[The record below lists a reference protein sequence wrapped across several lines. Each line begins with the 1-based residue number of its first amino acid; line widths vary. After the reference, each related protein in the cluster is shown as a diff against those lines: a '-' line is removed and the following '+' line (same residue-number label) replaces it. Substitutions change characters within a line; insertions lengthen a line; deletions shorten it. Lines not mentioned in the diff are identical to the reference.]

1 MKKKIKKYQVG
12 GPGPVKSAIDTIKM
26 NSQSRKEEKAR
37 AAEQGYDYNRN
48 IVHDSY
54 SGSPQMLK
62 GSVAASVASGFKNK
76 KEELQASA
84 AKVKSSIN
92 EMKKSAEAR
101 KAAKANEERAWS
113 GRDNMQGKS
122 RKTSGGYASDAGYD
136 EKNTRTQ
143 QEKERLAESK
153 TRYKSDKPTFIGRVK
168 DNIQRMKQTAPP
180 VKGPVKGF
188 VSFKKGGPVTSM
200 DQVQRMY
207 SKKKK

>member
-1 MKKKIKKYQVG
+1 MKKKIKKYQTG
-12 GPGPVKSAIDTIKM
+12 GPGPIQSAVNTIKM
-26 NSQSRKEEKAR
+26 NRDLRNEEKVR
-37 AAEQGYDYNRN
+37 AAEQGYGYNRN
-48 IVHDSY
+48 IVHPDNK
-54 SGSPQMLK
+54 SPMMLK
-62 GSVAASVASGFKNK
+62 GSVAASVASGIKNK
-76 KEELQASA
+76 KEEVQASV

-92 EMKKSAEAR
+92 QMKESAQAR
-101 KAAKANEERAWS
+101 KAAEANENRAWS

-122 RKTSGGYASDAGYD
+122 RKTSGGYAADAGYD

-168 DNIQRMKQTAPP
+168 DNIQRMKQTSTP

-188 VSFKKGGPVTSM
+188 VSFKKGGPITSM